1 MTRNRWTALAA
12 VLLAVAAPFAQAQ
25 SDWPAKN
32 LVWVVPFPA
41 GGGTDVFAR
50 PLATQ
55 LTKQLGKNIVI
66 DNRGGAGGNLGAGIA
81 ARAAGDG
88 YTYLVGAVHH
98 TIAPSVYSKLD
109 YSLETDLVPVTGV
122 AYVPQVIV
130 VNPGRI
136 KVTTLKELIALAQA
150 QPGKLVYASAGA
162 GTAHHLAGELFQQA
176 TKTQLLHVP
185 YKGAGPAM
193 SDLVTGQVD
202 MMFDGLGTSAGQ
214 IKGGTIRALAV
225 AAPKRSPAIPDVP
238 TTAEAG
244 LPAFVMSTWY
254 GLWAPKGTPPAIIE
268 RMQKEVAQAL
278 ATKELRDYWAAQG
291 ATPGGEPVAD
301 FTKFV
306 GNEVV
311 RWAKIAKESGAK
323 VD

>member
-12 VLLAVAAPFAQAQ
+12 ALLAVAAPFAQAQ

-136 KVTTLKELIALAQA
+136 KATTLKELIALAQA

-311 RWAKIAKESGAK
+311 RWAKIAKESGAR

>member
-1 MTRNRWTALAA
+1 MNRTSWSALAA
-12 VLLAVAAPFAQAQ
+12 ALLAFVAPATFAQG
-25 SDWPAKN
+25 DWPAKN
-32 LVWVVPFPA
+32 IVWVVPFPA

-50 PLATQ
+50 PLSAQ
-55 LTKQLGKNIVI
+55 LTKQLNRQIVI
-66 DNRGGAGGNLGAGIA
+66 DNRGGAGGNLGATIA

-88 YTYLVGAVHH
+88 YTFLVGAVHH

-109 YSLETDLVPVTGV
+109 YSLEQDLVPITGV

-130 VNPGRI
+130 VNPKRI
-136 KVTTLKELIALAQA
+136 QATTVKELIALAQA
-150 QPGKLVYASAGA
+150 QPSKLIFASAGA

-193 SDLVTGQVD
+193 TDLVGGQVD
-202 MMFDGLGTSAGQ
+202 MMFDGLGTSASQ
-214 IKGGTIRALAV
+214 IKGGAIRALAV

-254 GLWAPKGTPPAIIE
+254 GLWAPKGTPPAIID
-268 RMQKEVAQAL
+268 RMQKEVAAAL

-291 ATPGGEPVAD
+291 AAPGGEPVAE

-306 GNEVV
+306 RSETE